1 LHITIS
7 YIGCIVVVRGDR
19 FLGTITYLL
28 LDILDTSAII
38 FLMLSVFNYPL
49 REYLKEYAISA
60 ITVAISSLI
69 IRVYCDLPLIDTLA
83 HFFIIVLCM
92 RFLMRIRLYRAAHIA
107 IVGVAGYFLIQLLV
121 VGLLQL
127 LQLIALHDMTLNSG
141 FGVYLVQ
148 IVSDTLT
155 LLISYLINR
164 FGLGATKYIRPPHN
178 FYINDAMSRNKLTN
192 IIATCC
198 ALALV
203 NVGFYIYQ
211 SQGLYPAIAILLIV
225 SAFLVFLAY
234 RRDKKRGN
242 SSGYGAASSQGD

>member
-1 LHITIS
+1 M
-7 YIGCIVVVRGDR
+7 
-19 FLGTITYLL
+19 GTITYLV
-28 LDILDTSAII
+28 LDMLDTSAII
-38 FLMLSVFNYPL
+38 FLMLSIFNYPL

-60 ITVAISSLI
+60 VTVAFSSLV
-69 IRVYCDLPLIDTLA
+69 IRVYCDLPMIDTIA
-83 HFFIIVLCM
+83 HFVILVVCM
-92 RFLMRIRLYRAAHIA
+92 RFLMQIKLYRAAHIA

-127 LQLIALHDMTLNSG
+127 LQLIALHDMTLNNG

-155 LLISYLINR
+155 FMISYLISH

-178 FYINDAMSRNKLTN
+178 FYINDAMSRNKLTV

-203 NVGFYIYQ
+203 NIGFYIYQ
-211 SQGLYPAIAILLIV
+211 SQDLYPAIAILLIV
-225 SAFLVFLAY
+225 SAFLIFLAY
-234 RRDKKRGN
+234 RRDKKRG
-242 SSGYGAASSQGD
+242 SSNGYGAISGKRD